1 MKGLVYTTLEGAGA
15 GDDTPDNT
23 DLTVE
28 GARPLTGATVVVT
41 DTAGT
46 TTSATLANIP
56 ARKSY
61 RVTTHKYIIGNILR
75 ALEQPKVGLDNDQT
89 KLNVTFGHLVTTH
102 LHWVF
107 HLIRSKWPHWFGIF

>member
-28 GARPLTGATVVVT
+28 GARPLTGATLVVT

-75 ALEQPKVGLDNDQT
+75 ALEQTKVGPD
-89 KLNVTFGHLVTTH
+89 KIECYIWTFGDDTLTLGVPFDK
-102 LHWVF
+102 V
-107 HLIRSKWPHWFGIF
+107 

>member
-28 GARPLTGATVVVT
+28 GARPLTGATLVVT

-61 RVTTHKYIIGNILR
+61 RVTTHKYIIGNILI
-75 ALEQPKVGLDNDQT
+75 ALEQTKVGLEND
-89 KLNVTFGHLVTTH
+89 KIECYIWTFGDDTLTLGVPFDK
-102 LHWVF
+102 V
-107 HLIRSKWPHWFGIF
+107 

>member
-28 GARPLTGATVVVT
+28 GARPLTGATLVVT

-61 RVTTHKYIIGNILR
+61 RVTTHKYIIGNVLR
-75 ALEQPKVGLDNDQT
+75 ALEQPMVGLDNDQIECYIW
-89 KLNVTFGHLVTTH
+89 TFGDDTLTLGVPFDK
-102 LHWVF
+102 V
-107 HLIRSKWPHWFGIF
+107 